1 MMNKHKITL
10 EGEDYTKA
18 YDMHYKTK
26 DLPKAFNLYRG
37 VIADYPNTDEARYS
51 LSQVQNIVNTVVPK
65 HEVMDALVAMTLAHF
80 KQDKEMDAESGSD
93 ASLAM

>member
-1 MMNKHKITL
+1 MKNKHKITL

-18 YDMHYKTK
+18 YDMHYKKK

-37 VIADYPNTDEARYS
+37 IIADYPNTDEARYS
-51 LSQVQNIVNTVVPK
+51 LSQVQNIVNAVVPK
-65 HEVMDALVAMTLAHF
+65 QEVMDALVAMTLAHF
-80 KQDKEMDAESGSD
+80 KQDVRMDAVSGSD